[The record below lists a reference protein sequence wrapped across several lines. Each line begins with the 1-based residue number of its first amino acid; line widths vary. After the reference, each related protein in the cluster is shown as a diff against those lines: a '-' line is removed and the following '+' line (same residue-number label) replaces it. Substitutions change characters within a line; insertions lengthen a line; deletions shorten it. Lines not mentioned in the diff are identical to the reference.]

1 MKRPNIT
8 PGPWKLNA
16 GRSIETPS
24 GDFHL
29 SYGTEKGTG
38 MPRFRSPTELDR
50 VAEAAA
56 ALPDLLAALEATLE
70 QAEAHTETMT
80 EKQFSESPWHPLWNQ
95 TRQALTKAGYTF

>member
-29 SYGTEKGTG
+29 SYGTEKGTS

-50 VAEAAA
+50 IAEAAA
-56 ALPDLLAALEATLE
+56 ALPDLLAALEKIESELADIDLPFPSY
-70 QAEAHTETMT
+70 AREA
-80 EKQFSESPWHPLWNQ
+80 LV
-95 TRQALTKAGYTF
+95 KAGYTF